1 MPEFTF
7 LSPKSLAEAC
17 QMLSGGSGRPVAGCT
32 DVLPQIHQ
40 GKLNVERLVDLS
52 RLKELDFIRL
62 QDGQISIGALATYE
76 ALRTDPLLQKAAPS
90 LVQAAASVGCRQTRN
105 RGTLGGNLGNASPAG
120 DSLPPLLVHNAV
132 LVLTSRSGDRRLPLL
147 EFLLGPGK
155 TALLPGEVIR
165 QVDLEALPDDA
176 RSVFLKLGNR
186 QGMAVS
192 IASAAVWL
200 RLDHIGA
207 VQEARI
213 ALGAVAPTAIR
224 CPEAEGFLLG
234 EQLDLASAAE
244 AGKLAAQA
252 CAPIDDVRGSAA
264 YRRHAVRALVKRGL
278 SNLVEKDMR
287 MNSMETDTC

>member
-1 MPEFTF
+1 VQEFTF
-7 LSPKSLAEAC
+7 LSPSSLTEAC
-17 QMLSGGSGRPVAGCT
+17 WMLSSGSGRPVAGCT
-32 DVLPQIHQ
+32 DVLPQIRQ
-40 GKLNVERLVDLS
+40 GKISVKRLVDLS
-52 RLKELDFIRL
+52 RLKELDFIQSR
-62 QDGQISIGALATYE
+62 DGQISIGVLVTYE
-76 ALRTDPLLQKAAPS
+76 ALRLDPLLQMAAPS

-120 DSLPPLLVHNAV
+120 DSLPPLLAHNAV
-132 LVLTSRSGDRRLPLL
+132 LVLSGPSGDRRLPLP

-155 TALLPGEVIR
+155 TALLPGEIIR
-165 QVDLEALPDDA
+165 QVDLESLPNGA

-200 RLDHIGA
+200 RLDQVGV

-224 CPEAEGFLLG
+224 CPEAEMFLL
-234 EQLDLASAAE
+234 EKQLDLSSATE
-244 AGKLAAQA
+244 AGILAAQA

-264 YRRHAVRALVKRGL
+264 YRRHAVQTLVKRGIL
-278 SNLVEKDMR
+278 TMVGKNV
-287 MNSMETDTC
+287 